1 MTTLSLLRE
10 AMTTYLTG
18 QGISALS
25 AWPGTARLRSDG
37 PVAVVQVQGMEAG
50 ESGFQNYLGQVYD
63 QSRQKWTEQYG
74 QRVTIHFAID
84 LYSLESYGEAGCREV
99 LDEVAEALQLGGPA
113 GFTVEQWSVGEI
125 RYEEKSRRFRGRLV
139 ARCRAALVASSDEYG
154 SLLGITIQGG
164 ITV

>member
-10 AMTTYLTG
+10 AMTDYLTG
-18 QGISALS
+18 QGIAALS

-37 PVAVVQVQGMEAG
+37 PVAVVQVQGMEAEG
-50 ESGFQNYLGQVYD
+50 SGFQNYIGEGYD
-63 QSRQKWTEQYG
+63 QSRQTWTEQYG

-84 LYSLESYGEAGCREV
+84 LYSPESYGEAGCREV

-113 GFTVEQWSVGEI
+113 GFTVEQWSAGEI
-125 RYEEKSRRFRGRLV
+125 RYEEKSRRFRGRLA
-139 ARCRAALVASSDEYG
+139 ARCRAVLVASSDEYG
-154 SLLGITIQGG
+154 SLLGIAIQGG